1 MLVIIELFFF
11 FNVEYYANV
20 EFNILLAGIAVLFF
34 RISTGSIAAK
44 VLSDCLYGDFY
55 SCYGA

>member
-20 EFNILLAGIAVLFF
+20 EFNILLAGIAILFF
-34 RISTGSIAAK
+34 RISTGSITAK

-55 SCYGA
+55 SCCGA